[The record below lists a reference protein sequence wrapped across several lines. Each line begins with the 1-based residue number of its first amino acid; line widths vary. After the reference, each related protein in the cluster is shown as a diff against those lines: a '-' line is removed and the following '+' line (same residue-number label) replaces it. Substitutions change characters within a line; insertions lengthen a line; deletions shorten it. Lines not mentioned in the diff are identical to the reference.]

1 MYETTRRPA
10 RRPSRYLA
18 GFLTGILPG
27 LGQLFQ
33 GRPRTAI
40 AYLLPTLLVLVG
52 ALVLVLSDPTR
63 TFLTLLDPTVL
74 LLLLVL
80 QVLVLGWRLMALRST
95 VEDPRLPPLRA
106 RDALPVLLLVAFVVL
121 PQLWL
126 GYTTALLRGTTERI
140 FVAEPADPDQAP
152 IGPTP
157 EAGERVNVLLLGID
171 SAPGRRHALTD
182 TIMVVSVDPTGRTVS
197 MLSVPRDMVD
207 VPLPGGGVFRPKINS
222 LVTYAERHPDEF
234 PQARGNGVRILAG
247 ALGELLDVPIHY
259 YAEVDLGGFVKLVDS
274 VGGVDVR
281 VTKALNAPD
290 YRSHGVEGFRVTPGL
305 RHFDGGQALAYARI
319 RKAAGESDFTRAAR
333 QQEVLVA
340 LRNRIVG
347 GGFLA
352 DLPGFFSAAASTLST
367 DLPPS
372 RLPYLA
378 GLMEEIGGER
388 TYRAVIQPPLVAFSS
403 TPDPRGSILIPDR
416 PAIRRLAAALFPPP
430 GETPRTETSAQP

>member
-1 MYETTRRPA
+1 MYETPRRQP
-10 RRPSRYLA
+10 RGPSRYLA

-27 LGQLFQ
+27 LGQLIQ
-33 GRPRTAI
+33 RRPRAALTF
-40 AYLLPTLLVLVG
+40 LLPSLIFVA
-52 ALVLVLSDPTR
+52 ALIGIVLSDPTR

-80 QVLVLGWRLMALRST
+80 QVLVLGWRLLALGST
-95 VEDPRLPPLRA
+95 LNDPRQRPLRA

-140 FVAEPADPDQAP
+140 FVAQPSDPEQAP
-152 IGPTP
+152 IGPVP
-157 EAGERVNVLLLGID
+157 GAGERVNVLLLGID

-182 TIMVVSVDPTGRTVS
+182 TIIVASVDPTGETVS

-207 VPLPGGGVFRPKINS
+207 VPLPGGGTFRPKINS
-222 LVTYAERHPDEF
+222 LVQYAERHREEF
-234 PQARGNGVRILAG
+234 PDARGNGVRVLAG
-247 ALGELLDVPIHY
+247 SISELLGVPIHY

-290 YRSHGVEGFRVTPGL
+290 YRSHGVDGFSVRPGQH
-305 RHFDGGQALAYARI
+305 HFNGGQALAYARI

-340 LRNRIVG
+340 LRDRIVG
-347 GGFLA
+347 GGFLR
-352 DLPGFFSAAASTLST
+352 DLSGFFAAAGSTLST
-367 DLPPS
+367 DVPPA
-372 RLPYLA
+372 RLPFLA
-378 GLMEEIGGER
+378 GLMQEIGGER
-388 TYRAVIQPPLVAFSS
+388 TYRAVIQPPLVAFA
-403 TPDPRGSILIPDR
+403 TKPDPRGSILIPDR
-416 PAIRRLAAALFPPP
+416 PAIRALAAALFPPP
-430 GETPRTETSAQP
+430 GETPTTPTAQKP